1 MFFLH
6 PGAGSL
12 HPGALRNTPPHPTV
26 CYARG
31 GAPHMMSLSPDNPLC
46 FPRYRDFRYPP
57 GHPQEYKHNIY
68 YWHVIAAKLA
78 FIIVMEVGT
87 VCSEIAYKALDI
99 RRPLMALSVV
109 NSDLKCII
117 HSYLLLVIILGH
129 LLIKFENTQMF
140 SLVKRSW
147 LCTLK
152 VSMHVVC

>member
-1 MFFLH
+1 M
-6 PGAGSL
+6 
-12 HPGALRNTPPHPTV
+12 
-26 CYARG
+26 
-31 GAPHMMSLSPDNPLC
+31 
-46 FPRYRDFRYPP
+46 
-57 GHPQEYKHNIY
+57 
-68 YWHVIAAKLA
+68 IAAKLA